1 MEILALGG
9 LIVAVA
15 MVFAVF
21 GLAMLL
27 IKGIVLLILLPIRL
41 VFGILAFPFR
51 LAGGLVGLLVLPVL
65 ALLGI
70 LVVVVGGLL
79 AVVVSLLPV
88 AALAGLVWLLARS
101 TTKPAAA

>member
-21 GLAMLL
+21 GLTMLL

-41 VFGILAFPFR
+41 VLGILTLPFR
-51 LAGGLVGLLVLPVL
+51 LAGGLIGLLVLPVL
-65 ALLGI
+65 AVLGI
-70 LVVVVGGLL
+70 LIVVVGGLL
-79 AVVVSLLPV
+79 AIVVPLLPV

-101 TTKPAAA
+101 NTKPAAA